1 MPTFYCGQLRT
12 LVKLSSY
19 STADNSGPCARFP
32 PFSSSSAT
40 STPMIGLRLHGGA
53 VGRRRK
59 GGQEEGETGPKTDIG
74 RAKSTRVPD
83 GRRSRK
89 GGGDYSNS
97 TFVYVP
103 AAVLLLVDVLYQMA
117 WKRGIGT
124 FHEPR
129 RDAPRRCERRRGNG
143 GTPKTTDRLPSV
155 EFIHSLG
162 VRSQFWSAA
171 RQMANSPRRQCPQA
185 PSKEPRSVIG

>member
-1 MPTFYCGQLRT
+1 
-12 LVKLSSY
+12 
-19 STADNSGPCARFP
+19 
-32 PFSSSSAT
+32 
-40 STPMIGLRLHGGA
+40 MIGLPGGA

-59 GGQEEGETGPKTDIG
+59 DGQEEGETGLKTDIG
-74 RAKSTRVPD
+74 RAKSTRVPSVSQD
-83 GRRSRK
+83 PSPQIVVSSVHHELSRSVR
-89 GGGDYSNS
+89 DSDATINLTDAEVERAAVTTRIQRSS
-97 TFVYVP
+97 TS
-103 AAVLLLVDVLYQMA
+103 VLLLVDVLYQMA

-124 FHEPR
+124 FYEPR

>member
-1 MPTFYCGQLRT
+1 
-12 LVKLSSY
+12 
-19 STADNSGPCARFP
+19 
-32 PFSSSSAT
+32 
-40 STPMIGLRLHGGA
+40 
-53 VGRRRK
+53 
-59 GGQEEGETGPKTDIG
+59 
-74 RAKSTRVPD
+74 
-83 GRRSRK
+83 
-89 GGGDYSNS
+89 
-97 TFVYVP
+97 
-103 AAVLLLVDVLYQMA
+103 MA

-162 VRSQFWSAA
+162 IRSQFWSAA

-185 PSKEPRSVIG
+185 PSKEPRSVICRVMMEPAFKSRDEAEMSARACKFTGGLLVKLSMARRYAEP